1 MSHLSFERL
10 AALADEQPT
19 ADEHLHLS
27 HCAECARE
35 LDAHRSLLAKA
46 GAERESMGLPLTR
59 WETLSRRLRAEGLI
73 VGSGMRDAIPAESA
87 SRFPLPASRLALQI
101 AATLL
106 LVAGGAVLGRVSAG
120 ASVVPGGLTGGEARL
135 TGRVGSASVDSLPT
149 TFASV
154 EEARRWKSSYEDAY
168 QKTVSF
174 LAAND
179 SAGRAVET
187 PAVMRARLSALDRVQ
202 RTMGEAL
209 KDAPYDPVI
218 NNYYLNSFGE
228 REATL
233 RMLNN
238 VLPQGVRMN
247 SF

>member
-1 MSHLSFERL
+1 MSHLSIERL
-10 AALADEQPT
+10 AALADERPSAEETQ
-19 ADEHLHLS
+19 HLS
-27 HCAECARE
+27 TCARCARE
-35 LDAHRSLLAKA
+35 LGVHQSLLASA
-46 GAERESMGLPLTR
+46 ASEREAMGVPLTR
-59 WETLSRRLRAEGLI
+59 WDTLSQRLRAEGLI
-73 VGSGMRDAIPAESA
+73 TKPPATREVIDI
-87 SRFPLPASRLALQI
+87 SRRLSPRALLQI

-106 LVAGGAVLGRVSAG
+106 LVASGAVLGRLSAG
-120 ASVVPGGLTGGEARL
+120 ASVIPGGLTGGSERTPTAAARQL
-135 TGRVGSASVDSLPT
+135 SADSLPT

-154 EEARRWKSSYEDAY
+154 DEALRWKASYEDAY
-168 QKTVSF
+168 QKTISF

-179 SAGRAVET
+179 SGARGET
-187 PAVMRARLSALDRVQ
+187 PAVMKARLSALDQVN

-233 RMLNN
+233 RAINA
-238 VLPQGVRMN
+238 VLPQGVRMK

>member
-1 MSHLSFERL
+1 MLHLCIERL
-10 AALADEQPT
+10 AALGGADDTPSADETQ
-19 ADEHLHLS
+19 HLS
-27 HCAECARE
+27 TCARCARE
-35 LDAHRSLLAKA
+35 IEAHRSLIARA
-46 GAERESMGLPLTR
+46 GLEREAMGVPLTR
-59 WETLSRRLRAEGLI
+59 WDTLSQRLRAEGLI
-73 VGSGMRDAIPAESA
+73 TKSPETREVIDI
-87 SRFPLPASRLALQI
+87 SRRFSPRAMLQI

-106 LVAGGAVLGRVSAG
+106 LVATGAVLGRISAG
-120 ASVVPGGLTGGEARL
+120 AAVVPGGLTGSDRPQTATARQL
-135 TGRVGSASVDSLPT
+135 SADSLPT

-154 EEARRWKSSYEDAY
+154 EEALRWKNSYEDAY

-179 SAGRAVET
+179 SGARAVET
-187 PAVMRARLSALDRVQ
+187 PAVMKARLSALDRVN

-233 RMLNN
+233 RALNA
-238 VLPQGVRMN
+238 VLPRGVRMN

>member
-1 MSHLSFERL
+1 MSHLSTDRL

-19 ADEHLHLS
+19 DDEHLHLA
-27 HCAECARE
+27 HCAKCMSD
-35 LDAHRSLLAKA
+35 LNAHRSLLAMA
-46 GAERESMGLPLTR
+46 GTERESMGLPLTR
-59 WETLSRRLRAEGLI
+59 WDTLSRRLRAEGLI
-73 VGSGMRDAIPAESA
+73 TRP
-87 SRFPLPASRLALQI
+87 PASREPLDLSRRFSPRALLQI

-106 LVAGGAVLGRVSAG
+106 LVAGGALLGRMSAG
-120 ASVVPGGLTGGEARL
+120 APVIPGGVTGGQPRETASL
-135 TGRVGSASVDSLPT
+135 GRTSVDSLPT

-154 EEARRWKSSYEDAY
+154 DEARRWKRSYEDAY

-174 LAAND
+174 LAEND
-179 SAGRAVET
+179 SAGRAQT

-233 RMLNN
+233 RMLNT
-238 VLPQGVRMN
+238 VLPRGVRMN

>member
-1 MSHLSFERL
+1 MHL
-10 AALADEQPT
+10 AQ
-19 ADEHLHLS
+19 
-27 HCAECARE
+27 CAECARE
-35 LDAHRSLLAKA
+35 LEAHRSLLAMA
-46 GAERESMGLPLTR
+46 GTERESMGLPLTR

-73 VGSGMRDAIPAESA
+73 TRPPETREPLDI
-87 SRFPLPASRLALQI
+87 SRRFSPRALLQI
-101 AATLL
+101 AAMLL
-106 LVAGGAVLGRVSAG
+106 LVAGGALLGRVSAG
-120 ASVVPGGLTGGEARL
+120 ASVIPGGVTGGQAREKAA
-135 TGRVGSASVDSLPT
+135 VGPASADSLPT

-179 SAGRAVET
+179 SAGRASET

-233 RMLNN
+233 RMLNT
-238 VLPQGVRMN
+238 VLPRGVRMN

>member
-1 MSHLSFERL
+1 MSHLSIERL
-10 AALADEQPT
+10 AALADEQPS
-19 ADEHLHLS
+19 ADEGNHL
-27 HCAECARE
+27 ATCARCAHE
-35 LDAHRSLLAKA
+35 LEVHRSLLARA
-46 GAERESMGLPLTR
+46 GSEREAMAVPLTR
-59 WETLSRRLRAEGLI
+59 WDTLSQRLRAEGLI
-73 VGSGMRDAIPAESA
+73 TKSPESREVVDI
-87 SRFPLPASRLALQI
+87 SRRFTPRAMLQI

-106 LVAGGAVLGRVSAG
+106 LVAGGAVLGRISAG
-120 ASVVPGGLTGGEARL
+120 ASVVPGGLTGSEPTQGASR
-135 TGRVGSASVDSLPT
+135 RVSVDSLPT

-154 EEARRWKSSYEDAY
+154 EEAQRWKTSYEDAY

-174 LAAND
+174 LATND
-179 SAGRAVET
+179 SGARAVET
-187 PAVMRARLSALDRVQ
+187 PAVMKARLSALDQVN

-233 RMLNN
+233 RAINA
-238 VLPQGVRMN
+238 VLPQGVRMK

>member
-1 MSHLSFERL
+1 MSHLSIDRL

-19 ADEHLHLS
+19 DDEHLHLAR
-27 HCAECARE
+27 CAECTRE
-35 LDAHRSLLAKA
+35 LDAHRSLLAMA
-46 GAERESMGLPLTR
+46 GTEREAMGLPLTR
-59 WETLSRRLRAEGLI
+59 WDTLSRRLRAEGL
-73 VGSGMRDAIPAESA
+73 MTRPPESREPVDI
-87 SRFPLPASRLALQI
+87 SRRFSPRALLQI

-106 LVAGGAVLGRVSAG
+106 LVAGGALLGRMSAG
-120 ASVVPGGLTGGEARL
+120 APVIPGGVTGGQPRETPSR
-135 TGRVGSASVDSLPT
+135 GRTSADSLPT

-154 EEARRWKSSYEDAY
+154 DEARRWKRSYEDAY

-174 LAAND
+174 LAEND

-233 RMLNN
+233 RMLNT
-238 VLPQGVRMN
+238 VLPKGVRMN